1 MEKKV
6 SILNNR
12 SVIKIFGKDSLL
24 FLNNIISSDLEK
36 INDEELFI
44 TTLLSP
50 QGKILFDF
58 FIIKNENYYLI
69 ECSKNQ
75 INDLVN
81 KLKLYSL
88 RLNVTFENV
97 K

>member
-12 SVIKIFGKDSLL
+12 SIIEVSGKDSLL

-36 INDEELFI
+36 INHEELFV

-58 FIIKNENYYLI
+58 FVIKNDDCYLI
-69 ECSKNQ
+69 
-75 INDLVN
+75 
-81 KLKLYSL
+81 
-88 RLNVTFENV
+88 
-97 K
+97 

>member
-12 SVIKIFGKDSLL
+12 SIIKISGKDSLL

-36 INDEELFI
+36 INHEELFV

-58 FIIKNENYYLI
+58 FVIKNDDTY
-69 ECSKNQ
+69 
-75 INDLVN
+75 
-81 KLKLYSL
+81 
-88 RLNVTFENV
+88 
-97 K
+97 